1 MSRARKMSMYE
12 RDIYNEAQALYKQAQ
27 AKRDRALRLYE
38 DRLKAEADL
47 VTKKERLERVKAKQ
61 IEDFSKGIENVCKA
75 LGEAVKVNGMTIEA
89 GLVFD
94 RQTEGHKVKLLTV
107 ATSTRPLLLAD
118 IFATAGKGFS
128 WTIKS

>member
-1 MSRARKMSMYE
+1 MSMYE

-47 VTKKERLERVKAKQ
+47 VTSVKHEKERLERVKGKQ

-75 LGEAVKVNGMTIEA
+75 LGDSVKINGMTIEA

-94 RQTEGHKVKLLTV
+94 RQTEGHKVKLFTV

-118 IFATAGKGFS
+118 VFAIAGKGFS
-128 WTIKS
+128 WNIKS